1 MTGRLREHR
10 SALLGGAA
18 VVLLAVALLLGGAAK
33 RQGDETAQRQTAQ
46 DFLET
51 LYTTDAVRWLEH
63 LAAEE
68 DAWSGYR
75 AAYAAVA
82 TEACQAS
89 MEHGLFELADAFTA
103 ETGAKP
109 VIDDIL
115 LEPAEDGG
123 EGDALT
129 PYFYTVRFHLERP
142 KGGATKT
149 YRAEG
154 TLQLLQY
161 ENGAPKVHTIAV
173 NDQNLF
179 RYIQQRE
186 ALWGV
191 SKPLPAGMK

>member
-1 MTGRLREHR
+1 MTGRLRKR
-10 SALLGGAA
+10 S
-18 VVLLAVALLLGGAAK
+18 LALLGGAAK
-33 RQGDETAQRQTAQ
+33 RQGDETARLDTARE
-46 DFLET
+46 FLET
-51 LYTTDAVRWLEH
+51 LYTADAVRWREH
-63 LAAEE
+63 LAAGEE
-68 DAWSGYR
+68 EWSDYR

-89 MEHGLFELADAFTA
+89 MEHGLFELVDAFTA

-115 LEPAEDGG
+115 LEAAED
-123 EGDALT
+123 EADDALV
-129 PYFYTVRFHLERP
+129 PYSYTVLFHLERP
-142 KGGATKT
+142 DGGAAKT
-149 YRAEG
+149 YRADG

-161 ENGAPKVHTIAV
+161 EDTAPRVHTIAV

-191 SKPLPAGMK
+191 SRPQPGGMK